1 MIDKVFKAYDVRGTY
16 PDQLNE
22 DLAWKIG
29 NATAQFLRMNLTGLD
44 KADRRKNMVIVGRDM
59 RPSSPSMAAAL
70 IEGIRSTGAG
80 CIDIGM
86 IDTPMIYYAINQLG
100 CCGGIQTTASHNPAH
115 YNGFKISGLN
125 ARPVGENTGLLEIR
139 HLCMNMRR
147 NPSPHIG
154 ELEQLDLRAGY
165 KAHVLKFLKPARP
178 LKIVADTSNGMG
190 GKFIPE
196 IFMGQPNLEIIPL
209 NLEITGSFKHEPN
222 PLVDANLRQLQE
234 AVLSNGAD
242 MGVCFDGDAD
252 RCIFVD
258 EQARIIR
265 CDIATALLA
274 RDFLKKNPGAAVVYD
289 LRSSRVVKE
298 EIQNAGGVP
307 RRERVGHAFMKKALS
322 DSKGVFG
329 GELSG
334 HFYFRDSFNTD
345 SGAIAFACMVS
356 VLSRY
361 DLPVSQVLKPLQ
373 RWHSSGEINFEVA
386 DKDATIARLAQR
398 YKDAAID
405 YLDGITVEYD
415 TWWFN
420 VRKSNTEPLLRL
432 NLEANTAENLKK
444 KLDEVGR
451 QIGVPVEH

>member
-22 DLAWKIG
+22 DMAWKIG

-70 IEGIRSTGAG
+70 MDGIRSTGAG

-139 HLCMNMRR
+139 HLCLNMRR

-165 KAHVLKFLKPARP
+165 KSHVLKFLRIARP
-178 LKIVADTSNGMG
+178 LKIVTDTSNGMA

-196 IFMGQPNLEIIPL
+196 IFVGQPNLEIIPL

-298 EIQNAGGVP
+298 EIQNAGGIP
-307 RRERVGHAFMKKALS
+307 RRERVGHAFMKKALA

-373 RWHSSGEINFEVA
+373 RWHGSGEINFEVA
-386 DKDATIARLAQR
+386 DKDATITRLAQR
-398 YKDAAID
+398 YKDASID